1 MTDKK
6 VLFQAGYYEFNKD
19 AGLNFQLNRFYTYGV
34 FSKEELMDIG
44 GRIDS
49 FGKWISLFTEIGERA
64 EQERD
69 LLKAATCF
77 RAAQFYTLSGEKDR
91 EGRELKHVLYDRC
104 MKLYNE
110 YYEQISDKKN
120 D

>member
-1 MTDKK
+1 MEVDEMTNKK

-49 FGKWISLFTEIGERA
+49 FEKWISLFMET
-64 EQERD
+64 
-69 LLKAATCF
+69 
-77 RAAQFYTLSGEKDR
+77 GEKAEAYMDAWR
-91 EGRELKHVLYDRC
+91 ILLN
-104 MKLYNE
+104 L
-110 YYEQISDKKN
+110 
-120 D
+120 